1 MWAIWGQIIY
11 DWGQAI
17 IRDEEYH
24 LVMVSF
30 SLFCHYWIF
39 SKDLTF
45 LYTPYNTSSRGFP
58 QILIS
63 K

>member
-1 MWAIWGQIIY
+1 MNLKLSGLRGGVIWGQIIV

-24 LVMVSF
+24 LVLVSF

-39 SKDLTF
+39 SKD
-45 LYTPYNTSSRGFP
+45 
-58 QILIS
+58 
-63 K
+63 